1 MGAFGLQSITSFL
14 EISSRNTSSVPSRI
28 PLIKFSVNSFLDL
41 KKLVN
46 LEQMLGFHPRIPKL
60 MHRVLEDTHSNHD

>member
-28 PLIKFSVNSFLDL
+28 PLIKFSVNSFF
-41 KKLVN
+41 
-46 LEQMLGFHPRIPKL
+46 GFKEISESGTDARISPKNSK
-60 MHRVLEDTHSNHD
+60 VDA